1 MNSLESDALTPRPQY
16 MEHLAAFAGKHVI
29 KVITGVCRC
38 GKSTLLRLYRAWLKD
53 ECHVPDER
61 MVVIDL
67 DLLENEA
74 LREKHALHQYVLDRL
89 VPGQTTYVFI
99 DEVQRCSGFEDAVES
114 LYARPGTDL
123 YVTGSNA
130 ELMSPEL
137 GTLLSGR
144 YVEIPVYT
152 YSFHEYAQAR
162 HAPEGYEAALFP
174 EYMRWGGFPEL
185 ATLDSPSAKN
195 AYLEGIY
202 NTVLVKDIAERHTV
216 RDMPTL
222 IRIAEYLYGN
232 IGSLISTAKISG
244 ALISGGIKTSRATV
258 NNYIAHLTDAQLFYT
273 AVRHDLRGKERLT
286 MPTKHYASDVGL
298 RNHVA
303 GDNALDSGHVL
314 ENIVYLELRRRGYNV
329 YVGMTQGGEVDF
341 IARKMQDIAYIQV
354 SETVTD
360 PRTRERELSS
370 FRGTPV
376 GTPCYLITNDTLPP
390 TGMGGVR
397 HVNVVEWLLG
407 RDTTLA

>member
-29 KVITGVCRC
+29 KVITGVRRC

-162 HAPEGYEAALFP
+162 HGAVP
-174 EYMRWGGFPEL
+174 
-185 ATLDSPSAKN
+185 
-195 AYLEGIY
+195 
-202 NTVLVKDIAERHTV
+202 
-216 RDMPTL
+216 
-222 IRIAEYLYGN
+222 RIHAMGR
-232 IGSLISTAKISG
+232 IPGTG
-244 ALISGGIKTSRATV
+244 
-258 NNYIAHLTDAQLFYT
+258 
-273 AVRHDLRGKERLT
+273 
-286 MPTKHYASDVGL
+286 DVGL
-298 RNHVA
+298 AVRKERI
-303 GDNALDSGHVL
+303 S
-314 ENIVYLELRRRGYNV
+314 RRH
-329 YVGMTQGGEVDF
+329 
-341 IARKMQDIAYIQV
+341 
-354 SETVTD
+354 
-360 PRTRERELSS
+360 L
-370 FRGTPV
+370 
-376 GTPCYLITNDTLPP
+376 
-390 TGMGGVR
+390 
-397 HVNVVEWLLG
+397 
-407 RDTTLA
+407 

>member
-1 MNSLESDALTPRPQY
+1 
-16 MEHLAAFAGKHVI
+16 
-29 KVITGVCRC
+29 
-38 GKSTLLRLYRAWLKD
+38 
-53 ECHVPDER
+53 
-61 MVVIDL
+61 
-67 DLLENEA
+67 
-74 LREKHALHQYVLDRL
+74 
-89 VPGQTTYVFI
+89 
-99 DEVQRCSGFEDAVES
+99 
-114 LYARPGTDL
+114 
-123 YVTGSNA
+123 
-130 ELMSPEL
+130 
-137 GTLLSGR
+137 
-144 YVEIPVYT
+144 
-152 YSFHEYAQAR
+152 
-162 HAPEGYEAALFP
+162 
-174 EYMRWGGFPEL
+174 
-185 ATLDSPSAKN
+185 
-195 AYLEGIY
+195 
-202 NTVLVKDIAERHTV
+202 
-216 RDMPTL
+216 
-222 IRIAEYLYGN
+222 
-232 IGSLISTAKISG
+232 
-244 ALISGGIKTSRATV
+244 
-258 NNYIAHLTDAQLFYT
+258 
-273 AVRHDLRGKERLT
+273 

-303 GDNALDSGHVL
+303 GDNALDSGHAL